1 MSTSDTGV
9 NPRATLTGRRIECRL
24 VEGRLVRS
32 QASPEKDA
40 VVVIAGRGR
49 RQEEKVDQID
59 GSAEVEEG
67 AGREVR
73 GGSGATS
80 VGELDRGEEADAAG
94 GGRQRAVGVGARR
107 RRRTRSKGR
116 RRCRREKVEK

>member
-1 MSTSDTGV
+1 MPGL
-9 NPRATLTGRRIECRL
+9 AG
-24 VEGRLVRS
+24 
-32 QASPEKDA
+32 
-40 VVVIAGRGR
+40 GRGLR
-49 RQEEKVDQID
+49 REEKVDQID

-73 GGSGATS
+73 GGSGVAS
-80 VGELDRGEEADAAG
+80 VGELARGEEADAAG

-116 RRCRREKVEK
+116 RRCRREEVEK